1 MAGKSSS
8 RIPEILYED
17 DSIIV
22 CHKPAGMPTET
33 ARAREMDLVSYLK
46 NVRAQRGQEPYVGL
60 VTRLDQPVEG
70 LIVCGLTQKAAAAL
84 SASQQ
89 AGKWTKR
96 YEALVRGSVP
106 EGTHRLEDYLLRD
119 GRTNTSKVVQKGT
132 KGAKRAA
139 LVWECLESGPEASRI
154 RVTLE
159 TGRHHQ
165 IRVQMAHAGYPL
177 LGDRKYGSN
186 VMTAENRK
194 TAYDL
199 TGENGPKANA
209 GGLSAAENRAF
220 PALCAVFL
228 EFPHPKTGEMVSFHT
243 RPNF

>member
-1 MAGKSSS
+1 MT
-8 RIPEILYED
+8 PEIIFED
-17 DSIIV
+17 KSMIV
-22 CHKPAGMPTET
+22 CRKPAGMPTET
-33 ARAREMDLVSYLK
+33 ARIREMDLVSFLK
-46 NVRAQRGQEPYVGL
+46 NERARKGEEPYVGL

-139 LVWECLESGPEASRI
+139 LVWECLESGPEVSRI
-154 RVTLE
+154 QVTLE

-165 IRVQMAHAGYPL
+165 IRVQMAHAGFPL
-177 LGDRKYGSN
+177 LGDRKYG
-186 VMTAENRK
+186 
-194 TAYDL
+194 
-199 TGENGPKANA
+199 TGEIRKPAEK
-209 GGLSAAENRAF
+209 AAEKAAECIFGGDNAAGEAVPERRF
-220 PALCAVFL
+220 PALCAVLL
-228 EFPHPKTGEMVSFHT
+228 EFPHPETGEMVAFCAK
-243 RPNF
+243 PGF